1 MPVFNY
7 AARELI
13 LKIVYYG
20 PALCGKTTN
29 LEYIYAQ
36 LPPDKKGKMLS
47 LATESDRTLFFD
59 FLPIELG
66 TVQGWKVRVQ
76 LYTVPGQVFYDA
88 TRRLVLK
95 GADGIVFVVDSQKEM
110 LESNL
115 ESWENMKTNLAHNNL
130 DFWNIPLVLQY
141 NKRDLK
147 NILPVPTLEARI
159 NERKAPYFEAV
170 AIHGTGVMETLREA
184 VKLTL
189 QAVQQR
195 IAARPEA
202 AAGTPSEVSPPR
214 VELPPSP
221 PPSSFLQAPGLP
233 EAVPAGRS
241 LVEPVAPVAE
251 PEPAPSDAATS
262 FENIDEML
270 ELQPIEEVMAETP
283 SGLELSAPPQAPLEE
298 EPIETFETMLLE
310 ETTPP
315 PYEVARP
322 PVPPAPSGSAGLT
335 PDLPSTPPPSEGPAP
350 MPIET
355 PPAPRPAAPRW
366 AVDARSEPVTVEVT
380 STTEGLHIRLT
391 LHITLHLITQP
402 GRPTEGGDGTVE

>member
-95 GADGIVFVVDSQKEM
+95 GADGIVFVVDSQREM

-115 ESWENMKTNLAHNNL
+115 ESWENMKTNLTHNSL
-130 DFWNIPLVLQY
+130 DFWSIPLVVQY

-147 NILPVPTLEARI
+147 NILPIPTLEARI

-195 IAARPEA
+195 IAARPETA
-202 AAGTPSEVSPPR
+202 VGGTPPEVSPPRVEPIPPPPSEVSPARVEPPPLTPSEVSPPR
-214 VELPPSP
+214 LEP
-221 PPSSFLQAPGLP
+221 PPPTERIP
-233 EAVPAGRS
+233 EAAPALES
-241 LVEPVAPVAE
+241 IAPASASEALVA
-251 PEPAPSDAATS
+251 D
-262 FENIDEML
+262 FESIDEMI
-270 ELQPIEEVMAETP
+270 ELQPIEEVMAPMPAVPEVP
-283 SGLELSAPPQAPLEE
+283 APPPEE
-298 EPIETFETMLLE
+298 EPIETFETMILQE
-310 ETTPP
+310 ATPP
-315 PYEVARP
+315 PPEAPVALP
-322 PVPPAPSGSAGLT
+322 PEADLSTAPPPHPSPPEGPPPPAEQPVS
-335 PDLPSTPPPSEGPAP
+335 PPW
-350 MPIET
+350 T
-355 PPAPRPAAPRW
+355 
-366 AVDARSEPVTVEVT
+366 VDARSEPVTVEVA

-391 LHITLHLITQP
+391 LHITLHLIT
-402 GRPTEGGDGTVE
+402 RTDGPPES

>member
-130 DFWNIPLVLQY
+130 DFWNVPLVLQY

-195 IAARPEA
+195 IAARPEVA
-202 AAGTPSEVSPPR
+202 TGTPSEVSPPR
-214 VELPPSP
+214 VEPPPPPPAPSP
-221 PPSSFLQAPGLP
+221 FLQAPGLP
-233 EAVPAGRS
+233 EAAPSGRT
-241 LVEPVAPVAE
+241 LEPVAPTTE
-251 PEPAPSDAATS
+251 PSPVVSHVVSPLES
-262 FENIDEML
+262 IDEMI

-283 SGLELSAPPQAPLEE
+283 VGPEIPTPPPEE

-315 PYEVARP
+315 PYEVAWSP
-322 PVPPAPSGSAGLT
+322 SPPAPSESADLT
-335 PDLPSTPPPSEGPAP
+335 PDLSPPPPPSEGLAP

-402 GRPTEGGDGTVE
+402 GRSTEGSDGTME